1 MDPADTDE
9 VRDPMRD
16 HARLAAARAGEDQE
30 GAVAGRHGFALRGV
44 QILEE
49 ALQRRGHHAIVP
61 ERDRL
66 RARPPDPA
74 RRVKTSGRFV
84 PGGGGRLGFSRPS
97 GAGGV
102 AHRLPLVGAAMKRIL
117 IVDDNSVVQD
127 VLKEFFKER
136 YQVQL
141 APNASQALSLIVRQ
155 PPDLVLLDVKMP
167 GLDGLSLLKSL
178 RETGV
183 GMPIFLMTGY
193 DSLQVA
199 QEALTSGANAYLP
212 KPFDLMH
219 LDRLISEA
227 IGTEESLPSAT

>member
-1 MDPADTDE
+1 
-9 VRDPMRD
+9 
-16 HARLAAARAGEDQE
+16 
-30 GAVAGRHGFALRGV
+30 
-44 QILEE
+44 
-49 ALQRRGHHAIVP
+49 
-61 ERDRL
+61 
-66 RARPPDPA
+66 
-74 RRVKTSGRFV
+74 
-84 PGGGGRLGFSRPS
+84 
-97 GAGGV
+97 
-102 AHRLPLVGAAMKRIL
+102 MKRIL

-127 VLKEFFKER
+127 VLREFFKER
-136 YQVQL
+136 YQIQL

-155 PPDLVLLDVKMP
+155 APDLVLLDVKMP

-183 GMPIFLMTGY
+183 NMPIFLMTGY

-227 IGTEESLPSAT
+227 IGTEDPLPSAS

>member
-1 MDPADTDE
+1 
-9 VRDPMRD
+9 
-16 HARLAAARAGEDQE
+16 
-30 GAVAGRHGFALRGV
+30 
-44 QILEE
+44 
-49 ALQRRGHHAIVP
+49 
-61 ERDRL
+61 
-66 RARPPDPA
+66 
-74 RRVKTSGRFV
+74 
-84 PGGGGRLGFSRPS
+84 
-97 GAGGV
+97 
-102 AHRLPLVGAAMKRIL
+102 MKRLL

-141 APNASQALSLIVRQ
+141 APNASQALSFIVRQ
-155 PPDLVLLDVKMP
+155 APDLVLLDVKMP

-183 GMPIFLMTGY
+183 NVPIFLMTGY

-199 QEALTSGANAYLP
+199 QEALNSGANAYLP

-227 IGTEESLPSAT
+227 IGTEESVRSAS

>member
-1 MDPADTDE
+1 
-9 VRDPMRD
+9 
-16 HARLAAARAGEDQE
+16 
-30 GAVAGRHGFALRGV
+30 
-44 QILEE
+44 
-49 ALQRRGHHAIVP
+49 
-61 ERDRL
+61 
-66 RARPPDPA
+66 
-74 RRVKTSGRFV
+74 
-84 PGGGGRLGFSRPS
+84 
-97 GAGGV
+97 
-102 AHRLPLVGAAMKRIL
+102 MKRIL

-127 VLKEFFKER
+127 VLREFFKDR
-136 YQVQL
+136 YEVQL

-155 PPDLVLLDVKMP
+155 APDLVLLDVKMP

-193 DSLQVA
+193 DSLQIA

-227 IGTEESLPSAT
+227 IGTEESLSSAS

>member
-1 MDPADTDE
+1 
-9 VRDPMRD
+9 
-16 HARLAAARAGEDQE
+16 
-30 GAVAGRHGFALRGV
+30 
-44 QILEE
+44 
-49 ALQRRGHHAIVP
+49 
-61 ERDRL
+61 
-66 RARPPDPA
+66 
-74 RRVKTSGRFV
+74 
-84 PGGGGRLGFSRPS
+84 
-97 GAGGV
+97 
-102 AHRLPLVGAAMKRIL
+102 MKRIL
-117 IVDDNSVVQD
+117 IVDDNNVVQD
-127 VLKEFFKER
+127 VLNEFFKDR
-136 YQVQL
+136 YVVQH

-219 LDRLISEA
+219 LERLVTEA
-227 IGTEESLPSAT
+227 IGTEESLPSASS